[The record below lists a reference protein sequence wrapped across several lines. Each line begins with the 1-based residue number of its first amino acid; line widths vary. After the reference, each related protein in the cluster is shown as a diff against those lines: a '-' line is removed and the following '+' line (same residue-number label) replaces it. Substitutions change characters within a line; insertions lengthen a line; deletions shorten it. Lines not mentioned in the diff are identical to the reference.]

1 MSRRFQPRTTLTD
14 NFRLLGHIVP
24 WRVLLLILFL
34 LVFAVPA
41 FLLGTGAGHRL
52 LPNLSD
58 FFYTLSSKATA
69 IPTPMPPLTQ
79 LLPQPG
85 AIVYTVQDSDS
96 CDEILARQMR
106 MSDAGQIFSDAA
118 PATVQALNSA
128 LGKNCGDLQP
138 GDVVRLMPQYPLFAL
153 GGPVLKIEALSP
165 AQPIPTPLIHVD
177 RQQQV
182 GVDCSNGCLLTV
194 QIAPKAEVKL
204 SVETTIPVEVGAW
217 IWGQAMLPR
226 KNVAGFANYP
236 YPDLAASLNG
246 NSVGLSVCDLQIN
259 DTVDTNGLTCDQLLP
274 NTIDDDGGTWLLG
287 VTGPG
292 SLDHWK
298 YGLNLPPGTRVL
310 LWLSADDKG
319 NLVYRPGNPLYR
331 YDETQH
337 LYVKI

>member
-1 MSRRFQPRTTLTD
+1 MSRRFQPRSTLTD
-14 NFRLLGHIVP
+14 NLRLLGHIVP
-24 WRVLLLILFL
+24 WRVLLLIPLL

-41 FLLGTGAGHRL
+41 FLIGTGAGHRL

-69 IPTPMPPLTQ
+69 VPTPMPSLTK

-85 AIVYTVQDSDS
+85 AIIYTVQDTDS

-118 PATVQALNSA
+118 PATVQALNGA
-128 LGKNCGDLQP
+128 LGKNCANLQP
-138 GDVVRLMPQYPLFAL
+138 GDVVKLMPHYPLFAL
-153 GGPVLKIEALSP
+153 GGPVLKIAALSP

-177 RQQQV
+177 REQQV
-182 GVDCSNGCLLTV
+182 GTDCSNGCLLTV
-194 QIAPKAEVKL
+194 QVTTGVEVKL
-204 SVETTIPVEVGAW
+204 SVETAIPIQVGAW

-246 NSVGLSVCDLQIN
+246 QKAALSVCDLQIN
-259 DTVDTNGLTCDQLLP
+259 DTLDTNGTSCDELLP

-298 YGLNLPPGTRVL
+298 YALNLPSGTRVL
-310 LWLSADDKG
+310 LWLAADNKG
-319 NLVYRPGNPLYR
+319 NLHYRPGDPLYR
-331 YDETQH
+331 YNDTQH

>member
-1 MSRRFQPRTTLTD
+1 MSRRFQPRSTLTD
-14 NFRLLGHIVP
+14 NLRLMKQIVP
-24 WRVLLLILFL
+24 WRVLLLVPFL

-41 FLLGTGAGHRL
+41 FVFGTGAGHRL

-58 FFYTLSSKATA
+58 FFYTLSFNATA
-69 IPTPMPPLTQ
+69 VPTPSPPLTK

-85 AIVYTVQDSDS
+85 AIVYTVQDADS
-96 CDEILARQMR
+96 CDEILARQMH

-118 PATVQALNSA
+118 PVTVQALNSA
-128 LGKNCGDLQP
+128 LGKNCADLQP
-138 GDVVRLMPQYPLFAL
+138 GDVIELMPQYPLFAL
-153 GGPVLKIEALSP
+153 GGPVLKVEALSP

-177 RQQQV
+177 REQQL

-194 QIAPKAEVKL
+194 QVTPGVQVKL
-204 SVETTIPVEVGAW
+204 SVETAIPVPVGAW
-217 IWGQAMLPR
+217 VWAQAMIPR

-236 YPDLAASLNG
+236 YPDLSASLNG
-246 NSVGLSVCDLQIN
+246 ASLRVCDLQIN
-259 DTVDTNGLTCDQLLP
+259 DTPDVNGTSCDQLLP

-310 LWLSADDKG
+310 LWLSMDSKG
-319 NLVYRPGNPLYR
+319 NLVYHAGNPLYR